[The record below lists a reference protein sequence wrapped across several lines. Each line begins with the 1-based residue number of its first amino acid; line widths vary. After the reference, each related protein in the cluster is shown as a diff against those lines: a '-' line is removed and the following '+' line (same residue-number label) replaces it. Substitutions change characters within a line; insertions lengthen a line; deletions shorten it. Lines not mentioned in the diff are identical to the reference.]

1 MEVTGVTYSVDH
13 YEHYNQNGDRNY
25 FEEVVDKMILD
36 GISGMNDS
44 FRNAIM
50 SLDRDKKRMTILSLL
65 DKDLNL
71 FKRIKALTDKNI
83 GKMDHI
89 KDIILMLREYVKVG
103 EVEKKK
109 FGEVM
114 TPLELVK
121 EMLATLPEEV
131 WSNPNLKWLD
141 PANGTGPYP
150 IMVIYKLMNGLKDWE
165 PDAEK
170 RYKHIVEN
178 MIYVCELQ
186 PKNMFLYMCAIDP
199 FDAYKLNI
207 YTGSF
212 LEEGFDFHM
221 KNVWGLDKFDIVMG
235 NPPYQDELK
244 TKKGSA
250 KPLYNLFTEKSI
262 PICDK
267 ILFITP
273 SRWFAGGKGL
283 DSFRQNMLNSKNI
296 RIINHFSD
304 ATIIFSDVDING
316 GVSYFLMDLKYNG
329 NCKFNNIE
337 LDLSKYDI
345 LVDIK
350 YHSIIDKVSKF
361 KGLDTIC
368 KGQSYSGITTNDERL
383 STTILN
389 DDYIKCYVSQA
400 NGLEK
405 WINKSHL
412 RKNIDLNKW
421 KVITARANGSYPRFG
436 NKFVGLP
443 NEVCNQSYILFEV
456 DNEIEAK
463 NLLSYINTKFANF
476 LLSLR
481 KISQDLKPD
490 SCKWIPIL
498 DFSKEWTDDL
508 LCEFFELTDDEKK
521 LIGI

>member
-1 MEVTGVTYSVDH
+1 MEITGVTYSTTH

-25 FEEVVDKMILD
+25 FEEVIDKMILD
-36 GISGMNDS
+36 GIAGMNET

-150 IMVIYKLMNGLKDWE
+150 IMVIYKLMNGLVEWE

-212 LEEGFDFHM
+212 LEEGFDYHM

-235 NPPYQDELK
+235 NPPYQEQKPGFRKTQPLWNLFVEKGLSLLKENGYLSLVHPDTWRGLGDGFKQVGRLLKSKDILYLKVHDRTKGVEFFGAQTSFDFYCLRNSSSKNHK
-244 TKKGSA
+244 TKVDFLDNTSLEININDISFIPNGLYELFSKLIAKNGEERVNILSGSNYHTQREELMSKERSIKFKYPCIYTILKDGKVNLWYSNTDKNGHFGIPKVVWTNGTSLPTVDDDGSFGLTQFA
-250 KPLYNLFTEKSI
+250 YAIIDDVENLELIKSAMLNKKFIELMSFSQGIKHRYNKNIIE
-262 PICDK
+262 
-267 ILFITP
+267 
-273 SRWFAGGKGL
+273 
-283 DSFRQNMLNSKNI
+283 SFRKD
-296 RIINHFSD
+296 F
-304 ATIIFSDVDING
+304 
-316 GVSYFLMDLKYNG
+316 
-329 NCKFNNIE
+329 
-337 LDLSKYDI
+337 
-345 LVDIK
+345 
-350 YHSIIDKVSKF
+350 
-361 KGLDTIC
+361 
-368 KGQSYSGITTNDERL
+368 
-383 STTILN
+383 
-389 DDYIKCYVSQA
+389 
-400 NGLEK
+400 
-405 WINKSHL
+405 
-412 RKNIDLNKW
+412 W
-421 KVITARANGSYPRFG
+421 K
-436 NKFVGLP
+436 
-443 NEVCNQSYILFEV
+443 
-456 DNEIEAK
+456 
-463 NLLSYINTKFANF
+463 
-476 LLSLR
+476 
-481 KISQDLKPD
+481 
-490 SCKWIPIL
+490 
-498 DFSKEWTDDL
+498 
-508 LCEFFELTDDEKK
+508 EF
-521 LIGI
+521 I